1 MTVLQLLTA
10 RHDPWGFLMK
20 HALIGLDGRHDMP
33 WSQAITST
41 DISDVDGMPAV
52 AVDGIES
59 DCVQLE
65 AKPFS
70 SRWTIVQL
78 APAVMQFGHQELAIV
93 RRVRVPADR
102 WAFVV
107 PLIVPG
113 LARWD
118 GNVITAGEI
127 VACPPRTESY
137 AFDPAGMQ
145 FAIISLPIDA
155 AFSLMGSART
165 TLRSS
170 KGSLIVRPTA
180 RDVVRLRGHLLE
192 LKAVAEVQSDAS
204 KRFDLAVAGDQFSLI
219 LGACFQNAVTSYNR
233 STASRSRSEIVRRA
247 EHFVREHIG
256 EPISI
261 ARLSTVVGVSERS
274 LRNAFY
280 DVYTTSPKR
289 YLKIRQLH
297 RARHALR
304 AADGGL
310 ATVTTVATFHGFFEL
325 GRFAGEY
332 KALFGETPSQTL
344 QKARARIAPAAS
356 PLLSGLELQRRAT
369 A

>member
-1 MTVLQLLTA
+1 M
-10 RHDPWGFLMK
+10 RGGFLMNR
-20 HALIGLDGRHDMP
+20 ALIGLDGRHDMP
-33 WSQAITST
+33 WFRAMTST
-41 DISDVDGMPAV
+41 DVRDVDGMAAV

-65 AKPFS
+65 AKPFN
-70 SRWTIVQL
+70 SRWTVVHL
-78 APAVMQFGHQELAIV
+78 TSAVAQFGHEELAIV

-107 PLIVPG
+107 PLVVPG

-118 GNVITAGEI
+118 GNVITTGEI
-127 VACPPRTESY
+127 IACPPRTESY

-145 FAIISLPIDA
+145 FAIISFPTDA
-155 AFSLMGSART
+155 AVSLMGAVRGY
-165 TLRSS
+165 LRSS
-170 KGSLIVRPTA
+170 TGSLIVRPSG
-180 RDVVRLRGHLLE
+180 RDVVRLRGQLLE
-192 LKAVAEVQSDAS
+192 LRAVAEVQSEAS
-204 KRFDLAVAGDQFSLI
+204 KRVDLSLASKQIRTI
-219 LGACFQNAVTSYNR
+219 LGACLQDAVTGYNR
-233 STASRSRSEIVRRA
+233 PTASRSRSDIVRRA

-304 AADGGL
+304 ATDGGL

-332 KALFGETPSQTL
+332 KALFGETPSETL
-344 QKARARIAPAAS
+344 QKAKARVAPAAS
-356 PLLSGLELQRRAT
+356 PLLSGLALQRRAT

>member
-1 MTVLQLLTA
+1 
-10 RHDPWGFLMK
+10 MK
-20 HALIGLDGRHDMP
+20 LALIGLDGRHDMP

-41 DISDVDGMPAV
+41 DISDIDGMPAV

-65 AKPFS
+65 AKAFS
-70 SRWTIVQL
+70 SRWMIAQL
-78 APAVMQFGHQELAIV
+78 PPAVMQFGHQELAIV

-118 GNVITAGEI
+118 GNVITASEL

-165 TLRSS
+165 SLRSS

-180 RDVVRLRGHLLE
+180 RDVVRLRGYLLE

-204 KRFDLAVAGDQFSLI
+204 KRFDLSVAGEQFCLI
-219 LGACFQNAVTSYNR
+219 LGECFQNAVTSYNR

-304 AADGGL
+304 AADGDL

-356 PLLSGLELQRRAT
+356 SLLSGLELQRRAT

>member
-1 MTVLQLLTA
+1 MM
-10 RHDPWGFLMK
+10 RGGFLMEREP
-20 HALIGLDGRHDMP
+20 IELDGGHDMP
-33 WSQAITST
+33 WSQPMTST
-41 DISDVDGMPAV
+41 DIRDIDGMAAI
-52 AVDGIES
+52 AVDGIET

-65 AKPFS
+65 AKPLS
-70 SRWTIVQL
+70 SRWTVAQFM
-78 APAVMQFGHQELAIV
+78 PAVMHFGHQELAIV
-93 RRVRVPADR
+93 RRVEVPADR

-107 PLIVPG
+107 PLVVPG

-118 GNVITAGEI
+118 GHVITTGEI

-137 AFDPAGMQ
+137 AFDPAGMR
-145 FAIISLPIDA
+145 FAIISLPVDA
-155 AFSLMGSART
+155 AVGLMGAART
-165 TLRSS
+165 SLRSS
-170 KGSLIVRPTA
+170 KGSLIVRPMG
-180 RDVVRLRGHLLE
+180 RNMVRLRGQLLE
-192 LKAVAEVQSDAS
+192 LKAITEAQTDAS
-204 KRFDLAVAGDQFSLI
+204 IRVDFSTASEQVCLI
-219 LGACFQNAVTSYNR
+219 LGECLQTAVTSYNR
-233 STASRSRSEIVRRA
+233 STAFRSRSEIVRRA

-289 YLKIRQLH
+289 YLQIRQLH

-310 ATVTTVATFHGFFEL
+310 ATVTTVATLHGFFEL

-344 QKARARIAPAAS
+344 QKAKARMATAAS
-356 PLLSGLELQRRAT
+356 PLLSGLQLQRHAT

>member
-1 MTVLQLLTA
+1 
-10 RHDPWGFLMK
+10 MK
-20 HALIGLDGRHDMP
+20 RALIRLDGRHDMP
-33 WSQAITST
+33 WSRAVTST
-41 DISDVDGMPAV
+41 DVRDVDGMAAV
-52 AVDGIES
+52 AVDGIEI

-70 SRWTIVQL
+70 SRWTVVQL
-78 APAVMQFGHQELAIV
+78 TSAVMQFGHEELAIV

-118 GNVITAGEI
+118 GNVITTGEVI
-127 VACPPRTESY
+127 ACPPRTESY
-137 AFDPAGMQ
+137 AFDPTGMQ
-145 FAIISLPIDA
+145 FAIISLPVDA
-155 AFSLMGSART
+155 AVSLMGAEWAS
-165 TLRSS
+165 LRSS
-170 KGSLIVRPTA
+170 AGSLIIRPA
-180 RDVVRLRGHLLE
+180 GRDVVRLRGHLLE
-192 LKAVAEVQSDAS
+192 LRAVAEVQSDGA
-204 KRFDLAVAGDQFSLI
+204 KRVDSLLTSEQICGI
-219 LGACFQNAVTSYNR
+219 LGECLQDAVTGYNR

-247 EHFVREHIG
+247 EHFVRDHIG

-304 AADGGL
+304 AVESGL

-332 KALFGETPSQTL
+332 KALFGETPSETL
-344 QKARARIAPAAS
+344 QKAKARMAPTAS
-356 PLLSGLELQRRAT
+356 PLLSGLELHRRAT

>member
-1 MTVLQLLTA
+1 
-10 RHDPWGFLMK
+10 MK
-20 HALIGLDGRHDMP
+20 RALIGLDRGHDMP
-33 WSQAITST
+33 WLQATTST
-41 DISDVDGMPAV
+41 DIRDIDGMPAV

-70 SRWTIVQL
+70 SRWTVARL
-78 APAVMQFGHQELAIV
+78 TAAVMQFGHQDLAIV

-102 WAFVV
+102 WACVV

-113 LARWD
+113 LARWN
-118 GNVITAGEI
+118 GNVITTGEI
-127 VACPPRTESY
+127 VVCPPRTESY

-155 AFSLMGSART
+155 AFSVMGAART
-165 TLRSS
+165 SFGSS
-170 KGSLIVRPTA
+170 TGSLIVRPTG
-180 RDVVRLRGHLLE
+180 RDVVRLRGRLLE

-204 KRFDLAVAGDQFSLI
+204 KRYDLSVAGEHVCLI
-219 LGACFQNAVTSYNR
+219 LGECLRNAVTSYNR
-233 STASRSRSEIVRRA
+233 STAARSRSEIVRRA

-304 AADGGL
+304 AADGGP

-344 QKARARIAPAAS
+344 QKARARIASGAS